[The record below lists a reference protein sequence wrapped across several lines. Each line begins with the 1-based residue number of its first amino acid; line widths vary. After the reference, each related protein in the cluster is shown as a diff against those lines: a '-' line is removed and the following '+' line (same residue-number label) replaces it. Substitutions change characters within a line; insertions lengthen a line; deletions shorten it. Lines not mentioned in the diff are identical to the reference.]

1 MPQSSDQLPT
11 PEQIFLDVQH
21 KVENGH
27 DYSMAEAKIDF
38 QRLFHALGAA
48 LRHSGATQARLD
60 AAETLLEEKDIEI
73 FNKDMELFSAITQFD
88 SLKETK

>member
-1 MPQSSDQLPT
+1 MSDQQTPT

-38 QRLFHALGAA
+38 QRLFHAL
-48 LRHSGATQARLD
+48 HSSIRSAGATQARLE
-60 AAETLLEEKDIEI
+60 AAEHLLQEQEIELGVQG
-73 FNKDMELFSAITQFD
+73 MELFNAISQFD
-88 SLKETK
+88 TLKEQK